1 MKTKIVI
8 GLAALAGLTG
18 TATIATAQDVIAEVR
33 TWTGES
39 WRLSQ
44 PSLEIFY
51 TIMPKL
57 PEEEAAPGN
66 YAAKEGPQAQAAQ
79 AVQMAGP
86 VASLKA
92 AFEKKPEPQQGHWQ
106 TYVVTLS
113 RHGVETQIPL
123 SNIRA
128 LQFVRQPAQQGL
140 LPSYVAPAHFR
151 YSAVAELVDGSRV
164 EGDYVNLGTVVL
176 RGLTPTGRVDIPW
189 YEVENVRF
197 KETP

>member
-18 TATIATAQDVIAEVR
+18 TATIARAQDVIAEVR

-51 TIMPKL
+51 TIMPKM
-57 PEEEAAPGN
+57 PEEEAPP
-66 YAAKEGPQAQAAQ
+66 AAKEGAVAQ
-79 AVQMAGP
+79 AVQMTGP
-86 VASLKA
+86 VSSLKT
-92 AFEKKPEPQQGHWQ
+92 AFEKKPEPLQGHDR
-106 TYVVTLS
+106 TDVVTLS

-123 SNIRA
+123 SNIRT

-140 LPSYVAPAHFR
+140 LPPYVTHFR

-164 EGDYVNLGTVVL
+164 EGDYVNLGTAVL
-176 RGLTPTGRVDIPW
+176 RGLTPMGRVDIPW
-189 YEVENVRF
+189 TEVENVRF

>member
-51 TIMPKL
+51 TIMPTV
-57 PEEEAAPGN
+57 PEEEAAP
-66 YAAKEGPQAQAAQ
+66 AAKEGPM

-92 AFEKKPEPQQGHWQ
+92 AFEKKPEPQQGHRQ
-106 TYVVTLS
+106 TDAVTLS

-123 SNIRA
+123 SNIRT
-128 LQFVRQPAQQGL
+128 LQFVRQPVQQSP
-140 LPSYVAPAHFR
+140 LPPYVAPTHFR

-176 RGLTPTGRVDIPW
+176 RGLTPKGRVDIPW

-197 KETP
+197 EETR

>member
-51 TIMPKL
+51 TIMPTV
-57 PEEEAAPGN
+57 PEEEAAP
-66 YAAKEGPQAQAAQ
+66 AGPPAQAI
-79 AVQMAGP
+79 QMAGP

-92 AFEKKPEPQQGHWQ
+92 AFEKKTEPQQGHRQ
-106 TYVVTLS
+106 TDAVTLS

-123 SNIRA
+123 SNIRT
-128 LQFVRQPAQQGL
+128 LQFVRQPVQQSP
-140 LPSYVAPAHFR
+140 LPPYVAPTHFR

-176 RGLTPTGRVDIPW
+176 RGLTPKGRVDIPW
-189 YEVENVRF
+189 TEVENVRF
-197 KETP
+197 EETR

>member
-51 TIMPKL
+51 TIMPKV
-57 PEEEAAPGN
+57 PEEEAAP
-66 YAAKEGPQAQAAQ
+66 AAKGGPIAQ
-79 AVQMAGP
+79 VQMAGP
-86 VASLKA
+86 YASVKA

-106 TYVVTLS
+106 TDAVTLS

-123 SNIRA
+123 SNIRT

-140 LPSYVAPAHFR
+140 LPPYVAPPHFR

-176 RGLTPTGRVDIPW
+176 RGLTPQGRVDIPW

>member
-51 TIMPKL
+51 TIMPTV
-57 PEEEAAPGN
+57 PEEEAAP
-66 YAAKEGPQAQAAQ
+66 AGPPAQAI
-79 AVQMAGP
+79 QMAGP

-92 AFEKKPEPQQGHWQ
+92 AFEKQPEPQQGHRQ
-106 TYVVTLS
+106 TDAVTLS

-123 SNIRA
+123 SNIRT
-128 LQFVRQPAQQGL
+128 LQFVRQPVQQSL
-140 LPSYVAPAHFR
+140 LPPYVAHFR

-176 RGLTPTGRVDIPW
+176 RGLTPKGRVDIPW

-197 KETP
+197 EETR

>member
-33 TWTGES
+33 TWTGEL
-39 WRLSQ
+39 WQLSQ

-51 TIMPKL
+51 TIMPKV
-57 PEEEAAPGN
+57 PEEEAAP
-66 YAAKEGPQAQAAQ
+66 AAKGGSIAQ
-79 AVQMAGP
+79 VQMAGP
-86 VASLKA
+86 YASVKA

-106 TYVVTLS
+106 TYAVTLS

-123 SNIRA
+123 SNIRT

-140 LPSYVAPAHFR
+140 LPPYVTHFR

-176 RGLTPTGRVDIPW
+176 RGLTPQGRVDIPW
-189 YEVENVRF
+189 TEVENVRF

>member
-51 TIMPKL
+51 TIMPTV
-57 PEEEAAPGN
+57 PEEEAAP
-66 YAAKEGPQAQAAQ
+66 AGPPAQAI
-79 AVQMAGP
+79 QMAGP

-92 AFEKKPEPQQGHWQ
+92 AFEKKPEPQQGHRQ
-106 TYVVTLS
+106 TDAVTLS

-123 SNIRA
+123 SNIRT
-128 LQFVRQPAQQGL
+128 LQFVRQPVQQSL
-140 LPSYVAPAHFR
+140 LPPYVAPTHFR

-176 RGLTPTGRVDIPW
+176 RGLTPKGRVDIPW

-197 KETP
+197 EETR

>member
-51 TIMPKL
+51 TIMPKV
-57 PEEEAAPGN
+57 PEEEAAP
-66 YAAKEGPQAQAAQ
+66 AAKEGSIAQ
-79 AVQMAGP
+79 VQMAGP
-86 VASLKA
+86 YASVKA
-92 AFEKKPEPQQGHWQ
+92 AFGKKPEPQQGHWQ
-106 TYVVTLS
+106 TYAVTLS

-123 SNIRA
+123 SNIRT

-140 LPSYVAPAHFR
+140 LPPYVAPTHFR

-176 RGLTPTGRVDIPW
+176 RGLTPQGRVDIPW

>member
-1 MKTKIVI
+1 MKTKTVI

-51 TIMPKL
+51 TIMPKM
-57 PEEEAAPGN
+57 PEEEAAP
-66 YAAKEGPQAQAAQ
+66 AAKEGPTAQ

-92 AFEKKPEPQQGHWQ
+92 AFEKKPEPQQGHDR
-106 TYVVTLS
+106 TDVVTLS
-113 RHGVETQIPL
+113 RHGVETQISL
-123 SNIRA
+123 SNIRT

-140 LPSYVAPAHFR
+140 LPPYVAPTHFR

-176 RGLTPTGRVDIPW
+176 RGLTPKGRVDIPW
-189 YEVENVRF
+189 TEIENVRF

>member
-51 TIMPKL
+51 TIMPKV
-57 PEEEAAPGN
+57 PEEEAAP
-66 YAAKEGPQAQAAQ
+66 AGPPAQAI
-79 AVQMAGP
+79 QMAGP

-92 AFEKKPEPQQGHWQ
+92 AFEKKPEPQQGHRQ
-106 TYVVTLS
+106 TDAVTLS

-123 SNIRA
+123 SNIRT
-128 LQFVRQPAQQGL
+128 LQFVRQPVQQSP
-140 LPSYVAPAHFR
+140 LPPYVAPTHFR

-176 RGLTPTGRVDIPW
+176 RGLTPKGRVDIPW

-197 KETP
+197 EETR

>member
-8 GLAALAGLTG
+8 GLAALAGLAG
-18 TATIATAQDVIAEVR
+18 TATLAAAQDVIAEVR

-51 TIMPKL
+51 TIMPKV
-57 PEEEAAPGN
+57 PEEEAAP
-66 YAAKEGPQAQAAQ
+66 AAPEPQAQAI
-79 AVQMAGP
+79 QMAGP

-92 AFEKKPEPQQGHWQ
+92 AFEKKPEPLQGHRQ
-106 TYVVTLS
+106 ADAVTLS

-123 SNIRA
+123 SNIRT

-140 LPSYVAPAHFR
+140 LPPYAVPAHFR

-176 RGLTPTGRVDIPW
+176 RGLTPHERVDIPW
-189 YEVENVRF
+189 HEVESVRF
-197 KETP
+197 EHTP

>member
-51 TIMPKL
+51 TIMPTV
-57 PEEEAAPGN
+57 PEEEAAP
-66 YAAKEGPQAQAAQ
+66 AGPPAQAI
-79 AVQMAGP
+79 QMAGP

-92 AFEKKPEPQQGHWQ
+92 AFEKKPEPQQGHRQ
-106 TYVVTLS
+106 TDAVTLS

-123 SNIRA
+123 SNIRT
-128 LQFVRQPAQQGL
+128 LQFVRQPVQQSP
-140 LPSYVAPAHFR
+140 LPPYVAPTHFR

-176 RGLTPTGRVDIPW
+176 RGLTPKGRVDIPW

-197 KETP
+197 EETR

>member
-51 TIMPKL
+51 TIMPTV
-57 PEEEAAPGN
+57 PEEEAAP
-66 YAAKEGPQAQAAQ
+66 AGPPAQAI
-79 AVQMAGP
+79 QMAGP

-92 AFEKKPEPQQGHWQ
+92 AFEKKPEPQQGHRQ
-106 TYVVTLS
+106 TDAVTLS

-123 SNIRA
+123 SNIRT
-128 LQFVRQPAQQGL
+128 LQFVRQPVQQSP
-140 LPSYVAPAHFR
+140 LPPYVAPTHFR

-176 RGLTPTGRVDIPW
+176 RGLTPKGRVDIPW
-189 YEVENVRF
+189 TEVENVRF
-197 KETP
+197 EETR

>member
-51 TIMPKL
+51 TIMPTV
-57 PEEEAAPGN
+57 PEEEAAP
-66 YAAKEGPQAQAAQ
+66 AGPPAQAI
-79 AVQMAGP
+79 QMAGP

-92 AFEKKPEPQQGHWQ
+92 AFEKKTEPQQGHRQ
-106 TYVVTLS
+106 TDAVTLS

-123 SNIRA
+123 SNIRT
-128 LQFVRQPAQQGL
+128 LQFVRQPVQQSP
-140 LPSYVAPAHFR
+140 LPPYVAPTHFR

-176 RGLTPTGRVDIPW
+176 RGLTPKGRVDIPW

-197 KETP
+197 EETR

>member
-51 TIMPKL
+51 TIMPTV
-57 PEEEAAPGN
+57 PEEEAAP
-66 YAAKEGPQAQAAQ
+66 AAKEGPTAQAI
-79 AVQMAGP
+79 QMAGP

-92 AFEKKPEPQQGHWQ
+92 AFEKKPEPQQGHRQ
-106 TYVVTLS
+106 TDAVTLS

-123 SNIRA
+123 SNIRT
-128 LQFVRQPAQQGL
+128 LQFVRQPVQQSP
-140 LPSYVAPAHFR
+140 LPPYVAPTHFR

-176 RGLTPTGRVDIPW
+176 RGLTPKGRVDIPW

-197 KETP
+197 EETR

>member
-1 MKTKIVI
+1 MKTKTVI

-51 TIMPKL
+51 TIMPKM
-57 PEEEAAPGN
+57 PEEEAAP
-66 YAAKEGPQAQAAQ
+66 AAKEGPTAQ

-92 AFEKKPEPQQGHWQ
+92 AFEKKPEPQQGHRQ
-106 TYVVTLS
+106 TDAVTLS

-123 SNIRA
+123 SNIRT
-128 LQFVRQPAQQGL
+128 LQFVRQPVQQSP
-140 LPSYVAPAHFR
+140 LPPYVAPTHFR

-189 YEVENVRF
+189 TEVENVRF